1 MVVRL
6 VRVIAG
12 VAKGRRLRAPPGSG
26 TRPLTDRAKEGL
38 FSSLGERVV
47 GARILDLFAGS
58 GSLGIEALSRGAAD
72 ATFVE
77 KARGAAG
84 LIRKNLDMT
93 LLDGEVICGKVEQ
106 FLRSAQGGFDLVFVD
121 PPYDLSLALV
131 EDVLSGTAEL
141 LGDGGMMVLHRRA
154 GEEAPPA
161 PGGTVLVDERR
172 YGDTR
177 LWLYGRQQS

>member
-12 VAKGRRLRAPPGSG
+12 VAKGRRLRAPPGRG

-38 FSSLGERVV
+38 FSSLGEKVV

-58 GSLGIEALSRGAAD
+58 GSLGIEALSRGAAG

-77 KARGAAG
+77 RARGATG
-84 LIRKNLDMT
+84 LIRKNLDVT

-106 FLRSAQGGFDLVFVD
+106 FLRSAQGEFDLVFVD

-131 EDVLSGTAEL
+131 EEVLSGTAEL

-177 LWLYGRQQS
+177 LWLYGREQS

>member
-1 MVVRL
+1 M
-6 VRVIAG
+6 RVIAG

-38 FSSLGERVV
+38 FSSLGEKVV

-58 GSLGIEALSRGAAD
+58 GSLGREALSRGAAG

-84 LIRKNLDMT
+84 LIRKNLDKT

-106 FLRSAQGGFDLVFVD
+106 SLRSRPVRL
-121 PPYDLSLALV
+121 P
-131 EDVLSGTAEL
+131 
-141 LGDGGMMVLHRRA
+141 RRA
-154 GEEAPPA
+154 RRH
-161 PGGTVLVDERR
+161 GGL
-172 YGDTR
+172 
-177 LWLYGRQQS
+177 